1 MVGIPLK
8 FVFNENLQAFLH
20 FNFNKTKQQLL
31 NYEISCSKKKKGI
44 TFSRTKDGTAS
55 QNGEWGRKLPTFKE
69 ADRTG
74 KLL

>member
-1 MVGIPLK
+1 MK
-8 FVFNENLQAFLH
+8 FPAA
-20 FNFNKTKQQLL
+20 
-31 NYEISCSKKKKGI
+31 KKKKGI
-44 TFSRTKDGTAS
+44 TFSRTQDGTAS